1 MRLNK
6 ERISALLR
14 ETFPAIEARVLQV
27 ILNGYLHTGNI
38 WHAVQHKQAF
48 LNFWGHPLFE
58 EMAERIKTEEEANNG
73 EI

>member
-1 MRLNK
+1 MKLTK

-27 ILNGYLHTGNI
+27 MLNGYLHTGNMWYAI
-38 WHAVQHKQAF
+38 HHNKIR
-48 LNFWGHPLFE
+48 LSYWGYPKFE
-58 EMAERIKTEEEANNG
+58 ALIEQIKTEEEANNG